1 MIVMRNLILMS
12 LLMAVI
18 TFSLPCFAAKTTFA
32 DERHVT
38 ASPASNGAVVNGDSL
53 HQISAEARKAKTAA
67 LIPVRL
73 RCEYLD
79 NPLGIDARRPRLS
92 WMLESSETGQK
103 QTAYRI
109 LVASTEEQ
117 LAKDEADLW
126 DSGKVESSETVNVP
140 YAGRPLTSRQRCY
153 WKVMAWQKDATFGG
167 SSAAGRWEMGLLDP
181 SDWKGDWV
189 AGAEPCPYFRKAF
202 AATRPIRSTRLYVC
216 GQGVYEARLNGK
228 AVSDQVLGPQ
238 LSYYPKRMLYDTFD
252 VTRLMKQGENVV
264 AVWLAPGWFGGDRK
278 RQVIKKP
285 DGPGHALIAQLAVT
299 YADGTEDII
308 GTDRTWKTK
317 LSLLE
322 PVKSHWVHCYQGS
335 GERFDAEKSPLGW
348 DTPEF
353 DDMDWADARQIK
365 APTQSLS
372 ARMIEPNRIVETV
385 RPVAVSAIRQPLDHD
400 SFAAMA
406 NASGA
411 KNWSLETMTNPT
423 FARHW
428 KPAFTHSFNGHGS
441 APVAGFEVDFGK
453 HISGWVRMDV
463 KGNPGDTITMF
474 GLDQHRLSGRPGEEV
489 GQRFMHR
496 AFRYVPIHFSGKKQR
511 PRIENIRALAVQ
523 NDVRRTGRFECSN
536 STLNKIHDVAART
549 WAVHMLSGMPRD
561 SWRERLGTAL
571 IENSESS
578 LYWCDMGA
586 LYTKWMRDHRDIQR
600 PDGYLAMSGGP
611 IAYDYWSPNCGKNA
625 IVLVPWLMYLHYGD
639 RQILEVNYPAIRRW
653 LEVCAPKGNTGRTWQ
668 PPADHGHAEAGYG
681 DHGRPTARW
690 YDPHTGDLFET
701 LHTMDCFRM
710 AEHMA
715 RTLGKTADAK
725 RYRDIQTR
733 LATKCNRAEFFDR
746 ENGLYGGGDQGCHA
760 LAICLNVAP
769 AELRE
774 KVAQHLIRDIMETRR
789 GHLNTGF
796 LGTWYLLKA
805 LMLLDRPDVALRI
818 LTNSEPPSL
827 ATMLKHPD
835 AASDE
840 LTLLPEFFGKG
851 MIPHPGWCSMGFWCY
866 QALGGIT
873 PDSEHPGFE
882 RVIIRPQIVRD
893 LTWVKAEYDS
903 IRGTIASH
911 WTLHEGLV
919 TLTVTIPPNATAL
932 LYVPATDRSRVK
944 APGDPVVEFQR
955 MEGAHALFM
964 IGSGTHQFE
973 SDLRDV
979 AG

>member
-1 MIVMRNLILMS
+1 MKKPLVRLGLIALVVGW
-12 LLMAVI
+12 AWN
-18 TFSLPCFAAKTTFA
+18 T
-32 DERHVT
+32 
-38 ASPASNGAVVNGDSL
+38 SPASATRREMSEPR
-53 HQISAEARKAKTAA
+53 ISEGKTPPRKEARVAIEQIRGEGRKARTAA
-67 LIPVRL
+67 LVPVRL
-73 RCEYLD
+73 RCEYLA
-79 NPLGIDARRPRLS
+79 NPLGIDTRRPRLS
-92 WMLESSETGQK
+92 WVLQSDEQGQK

-117 LAKDEADLW
+117 LARQQADLW
-126 DSGKVESSETVNVP
+126 DSGKVESSDTAHVS
-140 YAGRPLTSRQRCY
+140 YAGVPLTSGQRRF
-153 WKVMAWQKDATFGG
+153 WMVRIWDQ
-167 SSAAGRWEMGLLDP
+167 SGRPSVFSQPVWWEMGLLDD
-181 SDWKGDWV
+181 SDWKGDWI
-189 AGAEPCPYFRKAF
+189 AGPEPCPYFRKVFTAS
-202 AATRPIRSTRLYVC
+202 RPVRSARLYIC
-216 GQGVYEARLNGK
+216 GQGVYKARLNGK

-252 VTRLMKQGENVV
+252 VTSLMKQGENVV
-264 AVWLAPGWFGGDRK
+264 AVWLAPGWFGGDRTRK
-278 RQVIKKP
+278 EMKKP
-285 DGPGHALIAQLAVT
+285 DGPGHALIAQLVVT

-308 GTDRTWKTK
+308 GTDQSWKTK
-317 LSLLE
+317 LSSLE

-335 GERFDAEKSPLGW
+335 GERFHAEKAPFGW
-348 DTPEF
+348 DTPGFE
-353 DDMDWADARQIK
+353 DAAWADASEIK
-365 APTQSLS
+365 APTQRLS

-385 RPVAVSAIRQPLDHD
+385 RPVAVSEIREPLDHD

-428 KPAFTHSFNGHGS
+428 KPAFTRSYNGHGNS
-441 APVAGFEVDFGK
+441 PVAGFEVDFGK
-453 HISGWVRMDV
+453 HVSGWVRMDV
-463 KGNPGDTITMF
+463 TGNPGDTVTMF
-474 GLDQHRLSGRPGEEV
+474 GLDQHHLSGRPGEEV

-523 NDVRRTGRFECSN
+523 NDVRRTGRFECSD

-578 LYWCDMGA
+578 FYWTHMGA
-586 LYTKWMRDHRDIQR
+586 FYTKWMTDHRDVQR

-611 IAYDYWSPNCGKNA
+611 IAYDYWSPNFAKNA

-639 RQILEVNYPAIRRW
+639 RQVLDANYPAIGRW
-653 LEVCAPKGNTGRTWQ
+653 LELCTPKDDTGRTWQ

-701 LHTMDCFRM
+701 LHIIDCFRM
-710 AEHMA
+710 AEQMA

-725 RYRDIQTR
+725 RYRDVQSR
-733 LATKCNRAEFFDR
+733 LVAKCNRAEFLDR
-746 ENGLYGGGDQGCHA
+746 GRGLYGGGDQGCHA

-769 AELRE
+769 PPLRE
-774 KVAQHLIRDIMETRR
+774 KVAQHLISDIMETRS

-805 LMLLDRPDVALRI
+805 LTLLDRSDVALRI
-818 LTNSEPPSL
+818 ITNSEPPSW
-827 ATMLKHPD
+827 ASMLKHPD
-835 AASDE
+835 TAPDE

-873 PDSEHPGFE
+873 PDPEHPGFE
-882 RVIIRPQIVRD
+882 HIIIRPQIAPD

-911 WTLHEGLV
+911 WTLHEGHV
-919 TLTVTIPPNATAL
+919 TLTVTIPPNTTAL
-932 LYVPATDRSRVK
+932 LYVPATDPTRVK
-944 APGDPVVEFQR
+944 APDGSLVKFQR
-955 MEGAHALFM
+955 MEEAYALFE
-964 IGSGTHQFE
+964 IGSGTHHFE
-973 SDLRDV
+973 SDLRN
-979 AG
+979 G